1 MLLAHTWRWESIVFI
16 ANADVDV
23 EADVPVPVDAD
34 ADFPLGES
42 WKEWET

>member
-23 EADVPVPVDAD
+23 EADVDAD
-34 ADFPLGES
+34 ADFPLVES